1 MNQLRTQVQRVG
13 SQHIHFLAAAGVLAL
28 GLVAVL
34 NTSRGGGA
42 GPAAA
47 LASEQ
52 PADDTPDGRV
62 SAAEQ
67 RKVMIAELKNI
78 SARLD
83 RIDAAMSKGLSVR
96 VTEMPEMR
104 LPKALENR
112 LDAARNDGKQGTN
125 DGKQG
130 TKEPK

>member
-1 MNQLRTQVQRVG
+1 MNQLRNQLRPVV

-28 GLVAVL
+28 GLVAVW
-34 NTSRGGGA
+34 NTSRGGVAGA
-42 GPAAA
+42 GPGVS

-78 SARLD
+78 SSRLD
-83 RIDAAMSKGLSVR
+83 RIDAAMAKGLSVR

-112 LDAARNDGKQGTN
+112 LDSARNDA
-125 DGKQG
+125 KQG